1 MAGKG
6 SILVVGGGISGL
18 TAAVEAAEVGY
29 DVYLVEKDAY
39 LGGRVVRLNQYFPK
53 LCPPYCGLEINFRRV
68 RQNANITTFTRAE
81 VKSIKGKPGDYKVT
95 LSLQPRYVTDA
106 CTACDACTAVCPEE
120 RDNDFNYG
128 LDKTK
133 AIFRPHPL
141 AQPMRYDLDMDA
153 CKGESCKKC
162 VEACTFD
169 AIDLGAKA
177 EEKELEVGAVVVAT
191 GWQPYDAANLENL
204 GAGKMPDVITN
215 VLMERLA
222 NPNGPTAGKITRL
235 SDGKEV
241 GSVAFVQCAGSRDEN
256 HMAFCSGVCCMASL
270 KQVTYVREQYPDA
283 KIFMF
288 YIDVRAAGR
297 NELFYAEVAK
307 DEKLVLRK
315 GKVAKITEEGGK
327 LTVEAEDV
335 ASGVKTSETVDL
347 VVLATGMQPSGAEN
361 KLPGDLEYDDYGF
374 LAADADG
381 GGIFSAGCA
390 KNTLDV
396 AASVQD
402 ATAAALK
409 AIQATAK
416 GRVA

>member
-29 DVYLVEKDAY
+29 DVFLVEKDAY

-68 RQNANITTFTRAE
+68 RQSANITTFTRAE

-95 LSLQPRYVTDA
+95 LNLQPRYVTDA
-106 CTACDACTAVCPEE
+106 CTACDACTEACPEE

-133 AIFRPHPL
+133 AIYRPHPL
-141 AQPMRYDLDMDA
+141 AQPMQYVLDMAA
-153 CKGESCKKC
+153 CKGKDCNKC
-162 VEACTFD
+162 VDACTFD

-177 EEKELEVGAVVVAT
+177 EEKEIEVGAVVVAT
-191 GWQPYDAANLENL
+191 GWQPYEQANLENL
-204 GAGKMPDVITN
+204 GAGKLDDVITN

-222 NPNGPTAGKITRL
+222 NPNGPTEGKITRP
-235 SDGKEV
+235 SDGKAPET
-241 GSVAFVQCAGSRDEN
+241 VAFVQCAGSRDEN

-283 KIFMF
+283 KVFMF

-307 DEKLVLRK
+307 DENLVMRK

-361 KLPGDLEYDDYGF
+361 KLPGDLSYDDYGF

-409 AIQATAK
+409 AIQAIAK
-416 GRVA
+416 GRAA